1 MKLYVTGM
9 KSIGFYLNEKNGWIL
24 SDKNTNYI
32 NGTKKTIINRQLVV
46 TTVIVRL
53 INYGNRKR

>member
-1 MKLYVTGM
+1 M